1 MRQVLSTAITA
12 LVVAA
17 LTAVT
22 VSALAQD
29 APTTERTISPAAVSN
44 INAHRVDGKH
54 AVGFTN
60 KPLARRNKLVAT
72 NKQGLLPSNIVKP
85 LWGAIK
91 HKPAAL
97 ADGQISWS
105 ELQGIPAGFA
115 DGVDNVDTTTSYI
128 ATESPDIAVGASV
141 TLIVTY
147 PATQDLAISVIPQG
161 GGNWATTMASSAD
174 NLGGEII
181 RRSGNTIIHYLFFKN
196 YNGATD
202 RLKVRITI
210 FNDGLVAPAA
220 AKRLVTVKA
229 IKGRKLP

>member
-12 LVVAA
+12 FIVAA

-60 KPLARRNKLVAT
+60 KPLARRYKLVAT

-91 HKPAAL
+91 NK
-97 ADGQISWS
+97 
-105 ELQGIPAGFA
+105 PAGFA
-115 DGVDNVDTTTSYI
+115 DGVDDGITGLKVTKVIGPTGPICTADTYCTAQKAVCPSGSVMVGGGSAVNGVISDTALLQSYPMDDGWYGIAYRGPAATSSAFLINYALCLSIESGGPISVASKGRAVDT
-128 ATESPDIAVGASV
+128 SV
-141 TLIVTY
+141 
-147 PATQDLAISVIPQG
+147 
-161 GGNWATTMASSAD
+161 
-174 NLGGEII
+174 
-181 RRSGNTIIHYLFFKN
+181 K
-196 YNGATD
+196 
-202 RLKVRITI
+202 
-210 FNDGLVAPAA
+210 
-220 AKRLVTVKA
+220 
-229 IKGRKLP
+229 KGK